1 MDINKDLDE
10 LEAAILKQ
18 SDEISGQEKANAI
31 ANLATQPENMVRIAV
46 SEKISNKVQNDD
58 ITKDR
63 IDKTADK
70 LVESGVTTIEN
81 EAEESKNKSEQG
93 VLQSYFDKHKEELKT
108 AGIDK
113 PTYIEDMERAVKWHK
128 RWSNFHWRL
137 VGWWMCGIR
146 TFIQK
151 AKPFKAALN
160 IIAVILFL
168 GTTVLGVW
176 GIVELIK
183 WIW

>member
-1 MDINKDLDE
+1 MNINEDLDD
-10 LEAAILKQ
+10 LQSRIKSRAA
-18 SDEISGQEKANAI
+18 EMSGQDKANAI
-31 ANLATQPENMVRIAV
+31 ANLAKQPENMVRIAV
-46 SEKISNKVQNDD
+46 SDKISNKVQTDEA
-58 ITKDR
+58 TKER
-63 IDKTADK
+63 IEKTADK

-81 EAEESKNKSEQG
+81 EAEESKNKSEKG

-108 AGIDK
+108 AGIDE

-151 AKPFKAALN
+151 AKPFRATLN
-160 IIAVILFL
+160 IIAMLLFI
-168 GTTVLGVW
+168 GVSICGVW
-176 GIVELIK
+176 GVAKLIQM
-183 WIW
+183 IW